1 MVVNSV
7 LGNFFGEFITLRP
20 VKVEL
25 DKSCNRSPQFY
36 FCYDFYRLIQYFYSQ
51 SDFLHV
57 VPNVK
62 IGFFQ

>member
-7 LGNFFGEFITLRP
+7 PGNFFGEFTTLRP
-20 VKVEL
+20 AKVEL
-25 DKSCNRSPQFY
+25 DKVATVLRNFISVMIFL
-36 FCYDFYRLIQYFYSQ
+36 LIQYFYSQ

-57 VPNVK
+57 VANVK